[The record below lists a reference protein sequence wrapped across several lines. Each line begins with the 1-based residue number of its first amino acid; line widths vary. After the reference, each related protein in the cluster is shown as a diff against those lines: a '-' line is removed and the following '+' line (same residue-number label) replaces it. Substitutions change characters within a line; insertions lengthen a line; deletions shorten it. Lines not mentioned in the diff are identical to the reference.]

1 MHSLSPPADA
11 DLVPAA
17 LSLVPAWASTPFGS
31 SRWHTVRPH
40 DGTILRASTAS
51 GLCGIAA
58 TVPGAVFLDRGAFEG
73 RVLDAYAAVL
83 GELLRAGYHPLRFW
97 NFIPGINE
105 AIEPGLSRYMAF
117 NAARH
122 AGYRAMYAAAGA
134 LPAAIA
140 TASGVGA
147 PGDAFE
153 VYGVGTRRRALA
165 VENPRQVPA
174 YEYSPKYG
182 PLPPC
187 FARAMLTRSP
197 SPLLVIGGTASVRGE
212 ESMHVHSLSRQ
223 LDETLLN
230 LETLIGVACTISGRR
245 RLQRNALGA
254 LVSVRAYVVDEGT
267 GAGVRDALAHACGL
281 PAREID
287 VHVTELCR
295 PDLLVEIEG
304 VAALDRV
311 AGGEGV

>member
-1 MHSLSPPADA
+1 MHSPSPPADA

-17 LSLVPAWASTPFGS
+17 LSLVPAWARTPFGRS
-31 SRWHTVRPH
+31 PWQTVRPH
-40 DGTILRASTAS
+40 DGGILRAATRS

-58 TVPGAVFLDRGAFEG
+58 SVPGAAFLDRRAFEQ

-83 GELLRAGYHPLRFW
+83 RELLCGGYHPLRFW

-122 AGYRAMYAAAGA
+122 AGYRAMYGAAGA

-147 PGDAFE
+147 PGDALE
-153 VYGVGTRRRALA
+153 VYCVGTRERALA

-182 PLPPC
+182 PSPPY
-187 FARAMLTRSP
+187 FARAMLTHTP

-212 ESMHVHSLSRQ
+212 QSMHVHNLSRQ

-230 LETLIGVACTISGRR
+230 LETLIGVACTIGGL

-254 LVSVRAYVVDEGT
+254 LVSLRAYVVDEGT
-267 GAGVRDALAHACGL
+267 GAGVRDSLAHACGL
-281 PAREID
+281 PAREVD
-287 VHVTELCR
+287 VRVTELCR

-304 VAALDRV
+304 IAALDRV
-311 AGGEGV
+311 ADGERT